1 MLSSQEQD
9 SAHPAF
15 NNLFLNY
22 EYIDDLGAIIVNR
35 RKRAKTDPEIY
46 LGACFY
52 TEKQTAR
59 ELEYEVDKEKFYGRD
74 NILLPKAVLNST
86 PFSKQINYTTDPI
99 ISFKRTITINPE
111 EKVSIN
117 FIIAVGSNKNQI
129 IEKLKK
135 YNSEEKIKREMQLS
149 KAKSEAENR
158 YLGVTGKQ
166 IEFYQKILGY
176 LLFTNPL
183 KKVQYQTPEKMLKE
197 GKYQTT
203 EQYKASE
210 KSQGQTPIN
219 LTVSKLWQYGIS
231 GDLPILLVKIKEVEE
246 IEVLQQMLKLYY
258 YFHVKNIKMDL
269 VILSTESY
277 SYQSNLKDSI
287 FNSILNENI
296 AYLQGLKGG
305 IFVLDNLSEEEIH
318 FLECRANLSINA
330 SYGSSTRY
338 LKELEEEYLE
348 QITEMPQEEQVAYIE
363 ETNKITQKLEN
374 LKYFNEYGGFSED
387 GKEYCIRV
395 NKEEKLPTVWSHIL
409 ANKEFGTLVT
419 ESMGGYTWYKNSR
432 LNRLTAWNNS
442 PVTDVPS
449 EIIYLQDKETKK
461 VWSLGLNPCPDE
473 NDYYITYGF
482 GYAKYM
488 HTSKGLVQKLDMF
501 VPINDSIKVQ
511 ILSLENN
518 ELKKKKIK
526 LVYYLKPVLGEDEL
540 KTNEYL
546 NLEFYE
552 NSNLICMKNLAEEP
566 EFSNY
571 LFVSSN
577 EKITSYTGSKEA
589 FIGKGN
595 LNHPDGIYQIELN
608 KQNSLWQNG
617 IIAIQCEVE
626 LEALESKKIILVFG
640 AGNTVLD
647 CQDLAYKYTNYSKVY
662 EEYEKT
668 KRFWKE
674 QTEKLQVTTPL
685 ESINILLNGW
695 LIYQV
700 LASRM
705 WGRTGYYQSGG
716 AFGFRDQLQDS
727 LALKYST
734 PELTKQQIIEH
745 SKHQFIEGDVQHWWH
760 EETKKGIRTR
770 FSDDKLWL
778 VYLVE
783 DYIEFTSDYS
793 LLEEVVP
800 YLAGEPLEA
809 GVDEKYDFYP
819 ESNIEESIFEHC
831 QKAIEASLNFG
842 ENGLPKIGSGDW
854 NDGFSEVGNKRKR

>member
-1 MLSSQEQD
+1 MG
-9 SAHPAF
+9 
-15 NNLFLNY
+15 NN
-22 EYIDDLGAIIVNR
+22 
-35 RKRAKTDPEIY
+35 
-46 LGACFY
+46 
-52 TEKQTAR
+52 
-59 ELEYEVDKEKFYGRD
+59 KEK
-74 NILLPKAVLNST
+74 V
-86 PFSKQINYTTDPI
+86 
-99 ISFKRTITINPE
+99 
-111 EKVSIN
+111 
-117 FIIAVGSNKNQI
+117 
-129 IEKLKK
+129 IEDLQN
-135 YNSEEKIKREMQLS
+135 YNSEEKIKRQLELS

-166 IEFYQKILGY
+166 IEFYQKVLGY

-183 KKVQYQTPEKMLKE
+183 KKLQNPTFKSSNSRLPSQTNINISSQANTNTFNEISSQANAKTFNKLPNQANINTFNEISNQE
-197 GKYQTT
+197 NINTFNESPSQTNAN
-203 EQYKASE
+203 ASNE
-210 KSQGQTPIN
+210 ISNKTNIGS
-219 LTVSKLWQYGIS
+219 LAVSKLWKYGIS
-231 GDLPILLVKIKEVEE
+231 GDFPILLVKIKEVEE
-246 IEVLQQMLKLYY
+246 IEVLKQMLKLYY
-258 YFHVKNIKMDL
+258 YFHVKNIKIDL
-269 VILSTESY
+269 VILNVESY
-277 SYQSNLKDSI
+277 SYESNLKESI

-296 AYLQGLKGG
+296 AYLQNARGG
-305 IFVLDNLSEEEIH
+305 IFVLDNLSEEEIY
-318 FLECRANLSINA
+318 FLEGRANLVINA
-330 SYGSSTRY
+330 SYGSSMGY
-338 LKELEEEYLE
+338 IKELEEEYLE
-348 QITEMPQEEQVAYIE
+348 QITEMPQEEQITYIE
-363 ETNKITQKLEN
+363 EANKNTQKLEN
-374 LKYFNEYGGFSED
+374 LKYYNEYGGFSED
-387 GKEYCIRV
+387 GKEYLIRV

-409 ANKEFGTLVT
+409 TNKEFGTLVT

-432 LNRLTAWNNS
+432 LNRLTSWNNS
-442 PVTDVPS
+442 PVTDIPS

-488 HTSKGLVQKLDMF
+488 HTSKGLTQKLDMF

-511 ILSLENN
+511 ILRLENN
-518 ELKKKKIK
+518 DLKKKKIK
-526 LVYYLKPVLGEDEL
+526 LVYYLKPVLGEEEL

-571 LFVSSN
+571 LFVSSS

-595 LNHPDGIYQIELN
+595 LNHPDGLYQIELN

-617 IIAIQCEVE
+617 IIALQCEIE
-626 LEALESKKIILVFG
+626 LEALESKKVILAFG
-640 AGNTVLD
+640 VGNTVLD
-647 CQDLAYKYTNYSKVY
+647 CQDLAYKYTSYSKAY

-674 QTEKLQVTTPL
+674 QTEKLQVTTPV
-685 ESINILLNGW
+685 ESVNILLNGW

-705 WGRTGYYQSGG
+705 WGKTGYYQSGG

-727 LALKYST
+727 LALKYGS

-745 SKHQFIEGDVQHWWH
+745 SKHQFIKGDVQHWWH
-760 EETKKGIRTR
+760 EETKRGIRTR

-783 DYIEFTSDYS
+783 DYIEFTADYS
-793 LLEEVVP
+793 LLEEETS
-800 YLAGEPLEA
+800 YLEGEDLEI
-809 GVDEKYDFYP
+809 GVDEKYDYYP
-819 ESNIEESIFEHC
+819 ESNIKETIFKHC
-831 QKAIEASLNFG
+831 EKAIEASLEFG

>member
-1 MLSSQEQD
+1 
-9 SAHPAF
+9 
-15 NNLFLNY
+15 
-22 EYIDDLGAIIVNR
+22 
-35 RKRAKTDPEIY
+35 
-46 LGACFY
+46 
-52 TEKQTAR
+52 
-59 ELEYEVDKEKFYGRD
+59 
-74 NILLPKAVLNST
+74 
-86 PFSKQINYTTDPI
+86 
-99 ISFKRTITINPE
+99 
-111 EKVSIN
+111 
-117 FIIAVGSNKNQI
+117 
-129 IEKLKK
+129 
-135 YNSEEKIKREMQLS
+135 
-149 KAKSEAENR
+149 
-158 YLGVTGKQ
+158 
-166 IEFYQKILGY
+166 
-176 LLFTNPL
+176 
-183 KKVQYQTPEKMLKE
+183 
-197 GKYQTT
+197 
-203 EQYKASE
+203 
-210 KSQGQTPIN
+210 
-219 LTVSKLWQYGIS
+219 
-231 GDLPILLVKIKEVEE
+231 
-246 IEVLQQMLKLYY
+246 
-258 YFHVKNIKMDL
+258 MDL
-269 VILSTESY
+269 VILNTESY
-277 SYQSNLKDSI
+277 SYQNSLKDSI

-296 AYLQGLKGG
+296 SYLQNTKGG
-305 IFVLDNLSEEEIH
+305 IFVLDNLSEEEIY
-318 FLECRANLSINA
+318 FLECRANLSFDA
-330 SYGSSTRY
+330 SYGSSMRY

-348 QITEMPQEEQVAYIE
+348 QISEMPQEEQVPYIE
-363 ETNKITQKLEN
+363 DIKVVTPKLEN

-387 GKEYCIRV
+387 GKEYYIRV

-409 ANKEFGTLVT
+409 ANKEFGTLIT

-432 LNRLTAWNNS
+432 LNRLTSWNNS

-488 HTSKGLVQKLDMF
+488 HTSKGLTQKLDIF
-501 VPINDSIKVQ
+501 VPINDSVKVQ
-511 ILSLENN
+511 TLILENN
-518 ELKKKKIK
+518 ELKKKKLK
-526 LVYYLKPVLGEDEL
+526 LIYYLKPVLGEDEL

-546 NLEFYE
+546 NLEYYE

-571 LFVSSN
+571 LFVSSS
-577 EKITSYTGSKEA
+577 EKITSYTGSKEE

-595 LNHPDGIYQIELN
+595 LSSPDGIYQIELN

-626 LEALESKKIILVFG
+626 LEALESKKVIFVFG
-640 AGNTVLD
+640 AGSTVLD
-647 CQDLAYKYTNYSKVY
+647 CQDLAYQYTNYPKVY

-700 LASRM
+700 LASRI
-705 WGRTGYYQSGG
+705 WGKTGYYQSGG

-727 LALKYST
+727 IALKYIN
-734 PELTKQQIIEH
+734 PEFTRNQIINH
-745 SKHQFIEGDVQHWWH
+745 SKHQFIEGDVEHWWH

-793 LLEEVVP
+793 LLEEIVP
-800 YLAGEPLEA
+800 YLEGNILEP
-809 GVDEKYDFYP
+809 GVDEKYDFYQV
-819 ESNIEESIFEHC
+819 SNVKESIFKHC
-831 QKAIEASLNFG
+831 KKAIEASLNFG

-854 NDGFSEVGNKRKR
+854 NDGFSEVGNHRKRRKCMAWIFPLYSLTKMDIYL

>member
-1 MLSSQEQD
+1 MLSSLEQD

-35 RKRAKTDPEIY
+35 RKRAQTDPEIY
-46 LGACFY
+46 LGTCFY
-52 TEKQTAR
+52 TERQTSR
-59 ELEYEVDKEKFYGRD
+59 ELEYEIDKEKFYGRD
-74 NILLPKAVLNST
+74 NMLLPKAVLNST
-86 PFSKQINYTTDPI
+86 PFSRQINYTTDPI

-111 EKVSIN
+111 EKVSLN
-117 FIIAVGSNKNQI
+117 LIIAVGSNKNQV
-129 IEKLKK
+129 IENLKE
-135 YNSEEKIKREMQLS
+135 YNSEEKIKHNLELS
-149 KAKSEAENR
+149 RAKSEEENR

-183 KKVQYQTPEKMLKE
+183 KKLKYQTP
-197 GKYQTT
+197 T
-203 EQYKASE
+203 
-210 KSQGQTPIN
+210 N
-219 LTVSKLWQYGIS
+219 LTTSKLWQYGIS

-258 YFHVKNIKMDL
+258 YFYVKNIKMDL
-269 VILSTESY
+269 IILNTESY

-296 AYLQGLKGG
+296 AYLQNCRGG
-305 IFVLDNLSEEEIH
+305 IFVLDNLSEEEIY
-318 FLECRANLSINA
+318 FLECRANLSLDA
-330 SYGSSTRY
+330 SYGSSMRY

-348 QITEMPQEEQVAYIE
+348 QVVEMPQEEQVPYVE

-374 LKYFNEYGGFSED
+374 LKYYNEYGGFSED

-409 ANKEFGTLVT
+409 TNKDFGTLVT

-449 EIIYLQDKETKK
+449 EIIYLQDSETKK

-501 VPINDSIKVQ
+501 VPINDMVKVQ
-511 ILSLENN
+511 TITLENN

-540 KTNEYL
+540 KTNQYL

-595 LNHPDGIYQIELN
+595 LSSPD
-608 KQNSLWQNG
+608 
-617 IIAIQCEVE
+617 
-626 LEALESKKIILVFG
+626 
-640 AGNTVLD
+640 
-647 CQDLAYKYTNYSKVY
+647 
-662 EEYEKT
+662 
-668 KRFWKE
+668 R
-674 QTEKLQVTTPL
+674 
-685 ESINILLNGW
+685 NI
-695 LIYQV
+695 
-700 LASRM
+700 
-705 WGRTGYYQSGG
+705 
-716 AFGFRDQLQDS
+716 
-727 LALKYST
+727 
-734 PELTKQQIIEH
+734 
-745 SKHQFIEGDVQHWWH
+745 
-760 EETKKGIRTR
+760 
-770 FSDDKLWL
+770 
-778 VYLVE
+778 
-783 DYIEFTSDYS
+783 
-793 LLEEVVP
+793 
-800 YLAGEPLEA
+800 
-809 GVDEKYDFYP
+809 
-819 ESNIEESIFEHC
+819 SNRI
-831 QKAIEASLNFG
+831 K
-842 ENGLPKIGSGDW
+842 
-854 NDGFSEVGNKRKR
+854 

>member
-1 MLSSQEQD
+1 MLSSLEQD

-35 RKRAKTDPEIY
+35 RKRAKSAPDIY
-46 LGACFY
+46 LGTCFY
-52 TEKQTAR
+52 TEKQTSR
-59 ELEYEVDKEKFYGRD
+59 ELEYEIDKEKFYGR
-74 NILLPKAVLNST
+74 NNMLLPNAVLNST

-99 ISFKRTITINPE
+99 ISFKRIIKIEPE
-111 EKVSIN
+111 EKVTIN
-117 FIIAVGSNKNQI
+117 FIIAVGNSKEQVIEYLKN
-129 IEKLKK
+129 
-135 YNSEEKIKREMQLS
+135 YNNEEKIKHALELS
-149 KAKSEAENR
+149 KAKSEAENK
-158 YLGVTGKQ
+158 YLGVTGRQ

-183 KKVQYQTPEKMLKE
+183 KKL
-197 GKYQTT
+197 KYQEPT
-203 EQYKASE
+203 
-210 KSQGQTPIN
+210 N
-219 LTVSKLWQYGIS
+219 LTISRLWQYGIS
-231 GDLPILLVKIKEVEE
+231 GDLPILLVKIKEPEE
-246 IEVLQQMLKLYY
+246 IEVLEQILKLYY
-258 YFHVKNIKMDL
+258 YFYVKNIRMDL
-269 VILSTESY
+269 VILNTESY
-277 SYQSNLKDSI
+277 SYQNSLKDSI

-296 AYLQGLKGG
+296 SYLQNIKGG
-305 IFVLDNLSEEEIH
+305 IFVLDNLSEEEIY
-318 FLECRANLSINA
+318 FLECRANLSIDA
-330 SYGSSTRY
+330 SYGSSIRY

-348 QITEMPQEEQVAYIE
+348 QITEMPQEEQISYVE
-363 ETNKITQKLEN
+363 ETKQITQKPEN

-387 GKEYCIRV
+387 GKEYYIRV

-432 LNRLTAWNNS
+432 LNRLTSWNNS

-482 GYAKYM
+482 GYSKYM
-488 HTSKGLVQKLDMF
+488 HTSNGLTQKLDMF
-501 VPINDSIKVQ
+501 VPMEDSVKIQTLK
-511 ILSLENN
+511 LENN
-518 ELKKKKIK
+518 ELKKKKVK
-526 LVYYLKPVLGEDEL
+526 LIYYLKPVLGEDEL

-595 LNHPDGIYQIELN
+595 LNNPEGIYQIELN

-626 LEALESKKIILVFG
+626 LEALESKKIIFAFG
-640 AGNTVLD
+640 VGNTVLD
-647 CQDLAYKYTNYSKVY
+647 CQDLAYQYTSYSKVY

-685 ESINILLNGW
+685 ESTNILLNGW

-705 WGRTGYYQSGG
+705 WGKTGYYQSGG

-727 LALKYST
+727 IALKYIN
-734 PELTKQQIIEH
+734 PELTKKQIIEH
-745 SKHQFIEGDVQHWWH
+745 SKHQFIQGDVEHWWH

-783 DYIEFTSDYS
+783 DYIEFTSDYG
-793 LLEEVVP
+793 LLEENVP
-800 YLAGEPLEA
+800 YLEGEPLEP
-809 GVDEKYDFYP
+809 GTDEKYDFYP
-819 ESNIEESIFEHC
+819 ESNVKESIFEHC
-831 QKAIEASLNFG
+831 KRAIEASLNFG

-854 NDGFSEVGNKRKR
+854 NDGFSEVGNRRKRRKRMAWFFPLYSFKKMDFNLQRKIRK

>member
-1 MLSSQEQD
+1 MG
-9 SAHPAF
+9 
-15 NNLFLNY
+15 NN
-22 EYIDDLGAIIVNR
+22 
-35 RKRAKTDPEIY
+35 
-46 LGACFY
+46 
-52 TEKQTAR
+52 
-59 ELEYEVDKEKFYGRD
+59 KEK
-74 NILLPKAVLNST
+74 V
-86 PFSKQINYTTDPI
+86 
-99 ISFKRTITINPE
+99 
-111 EKVSIN
+111 
-117 FIIAVGSNKNQI
+117 
-129 IEKLKK
+129 IEDLQN
-135 YNSEEKIKREMQLS
+135 YNSEEKIKRQLELS

-166 IEFYQKILGY
+166 IEFYQKVLGY

-183 KKVQYQTPEKMLKE
+183 KKLQNPTFKSSNSRLTSQTNTSNEISNEANTGPF
-197 GKYQTT
+197 
-203 EQYKASE
+203 A
-210 KSQGQTPIN
+210 
-219 LTVSKLWQYGIS
+219 VSKLWKYGIS
-231 GDLPILLVKIKEVEE
+231 GDFPILLVKIKEVEE
-246 IEVLQQMLKLYY
+246 IEVLKQMLKLYY
-258 YFHVKNIKMDL
+258 YFHVKNIKIDL
-269 VILSTESY
+269 VILNVESY
-277 SYQSNLKDSI
+277 SYESNLKESI

-296 AYLQGLKGG
+296 AYLQNARGG
-305 IFVLDNLSEEEIH
+305 IFVLDNLSEEEIY
-318 FLECRANLSINA
+318 FLEGRANLVINA
-330 SYGSSTRY
+330 SYGSSMGY
-338 LKELEEEYLE
+338 IKELEEEYLE
-348 QITEMPQEEQVAYIE
+348 QITEMPQEEQITYIE
-363 ETNKITQKLEN
+363 ESNKNTQKLEN
-374 LKYFNEYGGFSED
+374 LKYYNEYGGFSED
-387 GKEYCIRV
+387 GKEYLIRV

-409 ANKEFGTLVT
+409 TNKEFGTLVT

-432 LNRLTAWNNS
+432 LNRLTSWNNS
-442 PVTDVPS
+442 PVTDIPS

-488 HTSKGLVQKLDMF
+488 HTSKGLTQKLDMF
-501 VPINDSIKVQ
+501 VPINDPIKVQ
-511 ILSLENN
+511 ILRLENN
-518 ELKKKKIK
+518 DLKKKKIK
-526 LVYYLKPVLGEDEL
+526 LVYYLKPVLGEEEL

-571 LFVSSN
+571 LFVSSS

-595 LNHPDGIYQIELN
+595 LNHPDGLYQIELN

-617 IIAIQCEVE
+617 IIALQCEIE
-626 LEALESKKIILVFG
+626 LEALESKKIILAFG
-640 AGNTVLD
+640 VGNTVLD
-647 CQDLAYKYTNYSKVY
+647 CQDLAYKYTSYSKAY

-674 QTEKLQVTTPL
+674 QTEKLQITTPV
-685 ESINILLNGW
+685 ESVNILLNGW

-705 WGRTGYYQSGG
+705 WGKTGYYQSGG

-727 LALKYST
+727 LALKYGS

-745 SKHQFIEGDVQHWWH
+745 SKHQFIKGDVQHWWH
-760 EETKKGIRTR
+760 EETKRGIRTR

-783 DYIEFTSDYS
+783 DYIEFTADYS
-793 LLEEVVP
+793 LLEEETS
-800 YLAGEPLEA
+800 YLEGEDLEI
-809 GVDEKYDFYP
+809 GVDEKYDYYP
-819 ESNIEESIFEHC
+819 ESNIKETIFKHC
-831 QKAIEASLNFG
+831 EKAIEASLEFG